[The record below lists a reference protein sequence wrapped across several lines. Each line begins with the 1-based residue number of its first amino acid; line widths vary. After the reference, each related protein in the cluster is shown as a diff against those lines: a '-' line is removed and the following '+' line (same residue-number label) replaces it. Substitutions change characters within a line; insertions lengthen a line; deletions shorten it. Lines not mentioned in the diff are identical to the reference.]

1 MELNTDSKVCQD
13 TQYVETAAKQ
23 CEMQQDRTLPSEL
36 LAIEEMEEVILT
48 IEELTA
54 LTGLSSSITKKEKQ
68 RIKRERD
75 RLERSLA
82 CQKKNR
88 SHCSLLHNS
97 VNVPN
102 I

>member
-1 MELNTDSKVCQD
+1 LE
-13 TQYVETAAKQ
+13 YVETAAKQ
-23 CEMQQDRTLPSEL
+23 CEMQQNCTFPSEL

-75 RLERSLA
+75 RE
-82 CQKKNR
+82 
-88 SHCSLLHNS
+88 
-97 VNVPN
+97 
-102 I
+102 